1 METTPNVALT
11 RLREGNLVLGL
22 SVGLLAVPAMA
33 QLARAAEYHWLAI
46 DMEHSPLGLP
56 EVSQLALAALP
67 LGVTPIVRC
76 RQEALHDGVRAL
88 DSGVQ
93 GLLVPCIGNAGEA
106 RRVVEAVRFSPHGK
120 RSWGGA
126 APTFGFA
133 PPSPD
138 EGAIELDRQT
148 LIALMIETR
157 DGLEQ
162 VDAIA
167 AVAGVDALFV
177 GVVDLSLAL
186 GIRPRPE
193 EPALWEALA
202 AVAAACRRHGKF
214 FGVGGLYD
222 ERSLPRLIAL
232 GARLLAGGSDH
243 GFLLQAA
250 QARARLITA
259 LCETAGAA

>member
-1 METTPNVALT
+1 MTTTPNVTLA
-11 RLREGNLVLGL
+11 RLRAGNTALGL
-22 SVGLLAVPAMA
+22 SAGLLAVPAMA
-33 QLARAAEYHWLAI
+33 PLAKTAGYHWLAI
-46 DMEHSPLGLP
+46 DMEHAPLGLP
-56 EVSQLALAALP
+56 EVGQLALAALP
-67 LGVTPIVRC
+67 LGVTPVVRC

-88 DSGVQ
+88 DAGAQ
-93 GLLVPCIGNAGEA
+93 GLLVPCVGNAGEA
-106 RRVVEAVRFSPHGK
+106 GRIVEAVRFSPQGR

-138 EGAIELDRQT
+138 DGAAQLNRQT

-157 DGLEQ
+157 EGLEQ

-177 GVVDLSLAL
+177 GTVDLSLAL

-193 EPALWEALA
+193 EPALWEALE
-202 AVAAACRRHGKF
+202 AVAAACRGHGRF
-214 FGVGGLYD
+214 LGVGGLYD

-232 GARLLAGGSDH
+232 GARMLAGGSDH
-243 GFLLQAA
+243 GFLLHAA
-250 QARARLITA
+250 QARARLIA
-259 LCETAGAA
+259 GLCEAAGAA